1 MTKQMTVL
9 GVLAS
14 AVLAVGFWASQE
26 PATAQ
31 QSASAT
37 TVAVVDL
44 QAVFNAS
51 QQQNAIQSA
60 QQSRTEKLQGEVKTR
75 QDNVQMLKGQLD
87 TLTPN
92 SDAWETKR
100 TELLQ
105 KTVELQSWA
114 QVSEQLEGRQ
124 RTLEF
129 VGLYDSANKAV
140 SAVASELGIA
150 IVLQTGTMPSN
161 NQLAQA
167 EPQQLVAL
175 LQNRKVLHNTPQ
187 VDITQQ
193 VIARMNSAFAGQ

>member
-9 GVLAS
+9 GAAALAL
-14 AVLAVGFWASQE
+14 VFLAVRGPSE

-31 QSASAT
+31 QSGSAT
-37 TVAVVDL
+37 TLAVVDL

-51 QQQNAIQSA
+51 QQQSAIQSA
-60 QQSRTEKLQGEVKTR
+60 QQARTEKLQAEVKTR
-75 QDNVQMLKGQLD
+75 QDDVQRLKGQLD

-105 KTVELQSWA
+105 KSVELQSWA

-124 RTLEF
+124 RTREF
-129 VGLYDSANKAV
+129 VGLYDSASKAV
-140 SAVASELGIA
+140 SAVAGELGIA
-150 IVLQTGTMPSN
+150 VVLQTGTMPAN
-161 NQLAQA
+161 EQLAQA

-175 LQNRKVLHNTPQ
+175 LQNRKVLHSTPQ